1 MIIDEIGYLPI
12 GEEEAK
18 MFFQLIDMRY
28 EKKSTIITSNIN
40 LSDWGKIFSDSLIAS
55 AIYRD
60 WETDRKSTRLN
71 SSHSAKSRMPSS
83 A

>member
-1 MIIDEIGYLPI
+1 MLIIDEIGYLPI

-40 LSDWGKIFSDSLIAS
+40 LSDWGKIFSDSLIGVSPTFPTKYELRKTKTAS
-55 AIYRD
+55 
-60 WETDRKSTRLN
+60 KLLN
-71 SSHSAKSRMPSS
+71 IKL
-83 A
+83 